1 MPQTSQDP
9 FQEELPSII
18 PTDTQPTPS
27 PAPAPVYAI
36 PEPTQEE
43 VDASLADLA
52 RSMSNFDRTVYT
64 TGEVRQQLLQKLLPT
79 AMEMDMTVSRSTDPD
94 LYAAQTRLYGEV
106 RQLLNDMDASA
117 RQHTATKLK
126 QKDQENDTLNAINAA
141 ELLNHIKL
149 SGGVP
154 VSNVPQPSQEEIDKA
169 IAEQF
174 KERGCLVLESE
185 LVENDRQIPEK
196 KVSDEL

>member
-1 MPQTSQDP
+1 MPDKSQDP
-9 FQEELPSII
+9 FREVDTVVIVQEEP
-18 PTDTQPTPS
+18 QPTP
-27 PAPAPVYAI
+27 PPVYNI
-36 PEPTQEE
+36 PNPTKEE
-43 VDASLADLA
+43 VDTALSEFAS
-52 RSMSNFDRTVYT
+52 SMSNFDRTVYT
-64 TGEVRQQLLQKLLPT
+64 TSEVRQQLLQKLLPT

-106 RQLLNDMDASA
+106 RQLLNDMDTSA
-117 RQHTATKLK
+117 RQHISTKMK

-154 VSNVPQPSQEEIDKA
+154 VSNVPQPTQEEIDKA

-196 KVSDEL
+196 KIEEDI